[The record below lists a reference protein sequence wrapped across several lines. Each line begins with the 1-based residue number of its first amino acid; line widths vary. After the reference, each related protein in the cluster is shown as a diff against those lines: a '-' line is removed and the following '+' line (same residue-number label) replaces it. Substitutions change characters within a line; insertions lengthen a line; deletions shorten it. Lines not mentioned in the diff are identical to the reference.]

1 LRSIRPFRFCKK
13 TADIPV
19 AYVSKFAQVEGLS
32 RLVNLL
38 VAALASVE
46 TVEHDL
52 MTGVGT

>member
-1 LRSIRPFRFCKK
+1 M
-13 TADIPV
+13 
-19 AYVSKFAQVEGLS
+19 AYASKFAQVEGLS

-52 MTGVGT
+52 MTGVGTLGLLAHRACATWPPT